1 MPAKKSIAKKHIE
14 FHRDGSVW
22 AKGRTVDDVPD
33 GYWEWFRLDGTKMRS
48 GFFENGRQSGDWT
61 TYDRRGKPFKVTPMK
76 PAAKK
81 RK

>member
-1 MPAKKSIAKKHIE
+1 VPAKKLIAKKHIE
-14 FHRDGSVW
+14 FHTDGSVW
-22 AKGRTVDDVPD
+22 AKGRTVNDVPE

-48 GFFENGRQSGDWT
+48 GFFENGRQTGDWT
-61 TYDRRGKPFKVTPMK
+61 TYDKQGKPFKVTAMK